1 MYTHY
6 VCLCAVQHAE
16 SCGWMVCASQ
26 PPPQIHPCML
36 IQEDK
41 ESVCVCVFIFICV
54 HLCTFCCLMVFM
66 YSTVS
71 VFVCVKSA
79 LESCSLHVCVCGVRA
94 CSATDLLCCIAA
106 CPAHPE
112 VAVVLHQGTLPR
124 SQQVNPPHLHTQ
136 PMQGSIN
143 TTPNLSAVRA
153 ARHQ

>member
-1 MYTHY
+1 MCCSTCRVMWMDG
-6 VCLCAVQHAE
+6 VCISATPTDTPLHAYP
-16 SCGWMVCASQ
+16 GRQ
-26 PPPQIHPCML
+26 R
-36 IQEDK
+36 K
-41 ESVCVCVFIFICV
+41 CVCVFIFICV

-79 LESCSLHVCVCGVRA
+79 LVSCSLRVCVCGVRA

>member
-1 MYTHY
+1 MCVYVLFNMQRHVDGWCVHFSHPHRYTLA
-6 VCLCAVQHAE
+6 CL
-16 SCGWMVCASQ
+16 SR
-26 PPPQIHPCML
+26 
-36 IQEDK
+36 K
-41 ESVCVCVFIFICV
+41 TKKVCVCVFIFICV

-79 LESCSLHVCVCGVRA
+79 LVSCSLRVCVCGVRA